1 MLRGIQLTKPSWYF
15 KPIDV
20 PELTDIQSEIIKIL
34 PQLIL
39 PDAEFAFFYIEREQI
54 EDAVPSYRAML
65 SRLNLLDRWTYSA
78 VVATQGEK
86 KFPIHVDSLDWEN
99 RCYGLN
105 LPILNCEDSYT
116 VWYDAIMSDLTPSSS
131 SSDDP
136 RASTRFYDT
145 KTAKEVCR
153 MPATTSAWV
162 NNSIPHCPVTN
173 HTNFRA
179 IISARFGP
187 EVHDLINT

>member
-1 MLRGIQLTKPSWYF
+1 MLRGIQLIKPSWYF

-20 PELTDIQSEIIKIL
+20 PELPDIQSEIIKIL

-39 PDAEFAFFYIEREQI
+39 PNEEFTFFYIKREQI
-54 EDAVPSYRAML
+54 EDSVPSYRAML

-78 VVATQGEK
+78 VVTTQGEK
-86 KFPIHVDSLDWEN
+86 EFPIHVDSLDWEN

-116 VWYDAIMSDLTPSSS
+116 VWYDAIATDTPSIYGENL
-131 SSDDP
+131 
-136 RASTRFYDT
+136 RASARFYDT

-153 MPATTSAWV
+153 MPATTSAWI
-162 NNSIPHCPVTN
+162 NNSIPHRPVTN
-173 HTNFRA
+173 HTEFRA
-179 IISARFGP
+179 IISARFSP